1 MVELCTLNI
10 PVKSSWICSVPPG
23 ALLWVSTINAWII
36 THTWCV
42 LTTTTHPRKHKP
54 SAVSAFKCSFEPAA
68 AFAGAITRRSAQSR
82 KKKMPINVS
91 RPGEICPT
99 RRVTTCPLGRIHVN
113 SSRCSACSPTHLT
126 SALFSSGV
134 RVFMLNTCFS
144 RDWSSLY
151 QEEGAAL
158 LIHSINIWDGCNTS
172 ETQTTSPLFCVYS

>member
-1 MVELCTLNI
+1 MVKLCTLYI
-10 PVKSSWICSVPPG
+10 PVNSSWNGSVPPG

-36 THTWCV
+36 THTSCV
-42 LTTTTHPRKHKP
+42 LTTTTHPRKHKL
-54 SAVSAFKCSFEPAA
+54 SAVSAFKCSLEPAA
-68 AFAGAITRRSAQSR
+68 AFVGAITHRSAQSR

-99 RRVTTCPLGRIHVN
+99 RRVTTCPLGKIHIKG
-113 SSRCSACSPTHLT
+113 SRFSACSPTHLT

-134 RVFMLNTCFS
+134 RVFMLNTCLS

-151 QEEGAAL
+151 QEEAAL
-158 LIHSINIWDGCNTS
+158 LIHRINIWDRCNTS